1 MCVNMKSI
9 LKSIASGK
17 EYPLNEIRFT
27 ADNGELLDVI
37 HDFDAIR
44 SMLRIKKQ
52 NNISREYFSNKRS
65 TINGQPSGGVWHFR
79 ELVMPDLPESEIIS
93 KQEGNTRLYRSKKI
107 SAWLGLN
114 KEKFFLKHEGENPTG
129 SFKDRG
135 MTVAITMAKHLK
147 QRAVTCAST
156 GNTSASLAAYASE
169 AELTGLVLIPKGNV
183 AVGKISQA
191 LAYGTKTLIVNGDFD
206 DCMRLIREAQ
216 EKLSAYPLNSINP
229 FRLEG
234 QKTIVWEILMQMN
247 WQIPDW
253 IVFPGGNLGNTSA
266 FGKALHEAKEL
277 GLIDRLPRFAVIQ
290 AEGASPFYKAFKNNF
305 SELKV
310 EKADTIAT
318 AIKIG
323 NPVNYTKA
331 IRSLQWTNGI
341 VESVTDE
348 EILEAKANVDA
359 AGIGA
364 EPASCATV
372 AGIKKLIAG
381 GEIKSNETV
390 VGILT
395 GNILKDPQ
403 VIVDYHFKRKT
414 PLANPPHDIEATID
428 ELKNFL

>member
-1 MCVNMKSI
+1 MNSI
-9 LKSIASGK
+9 LKSITSGK
-17 EYPLNEIRFT
+17 EYPLNEVRFT
-27 ADNGELLDVI
+27 SDNGELLDVI
-37 HDFDAIR
+37 HDFDALKKHRNITRDHFATTR
-44 SMLRIKKQ
+44 SQI
-52 NNISREYFSNKRS
+52 I
-65 TINGQPSGGVWHFR
+65 GQPSGGVWHFKDIV
-79 ELVMPDLPESEIIS
+79 LPDIPEQEVVS

-107 SAWLGLN
+107 SAWLGLS

-135 MTVAITMAKHLK
+135 MTVAITQAKALK
-147 QRAVTCAST
+147 QKAVTCAST

-169 AELTGLVLIPKGNV
+169 AEMTGLVLIPKGNV

-191 LAYGTKTLIVNGDFD
+191 LAYGTKTLVVNGDFD

-234 QKTIVWEILMQMN
+234 QKTIIWEILMQLN

-266 FGKALHEAKEL
+266 FGKALYEAKQL
-277 GLIDRLPRFAVIQ
+277 GWIDRMPRFAVIQ
-290 AEGASPFYKAFKNNF
+290 AEGASPFYKAYKNIF
-305 SELKV
+305 AALKT

-323 NPVNYTKA
+323 DPVNYPKA
-331 IRSLQWTNGI
+331 VRALKWTNGI

-348 EILEAKANVDA
+348 EILEAKARVDA

-372 AGIKKLIAG
+372 AGIKKLIAS

-403 VIVDYHFKRKT
+403 VIVDYHFNRKT
-414 PLANPPHDIEATID
+414 ELANPPHDVEANIESI
-428 ELKNFL
+428 KYFL

>member
-1 MCVNMKSI
+1 MKSI
-9 LKSIASGK
+9 LKSISSGK
-17 EYPLNEIRFT
+17 EYPLDEIRFT
-27 ADNGELLDVI
+27 SENCELLDVI
-37 HDFDAIR
+37 HDLDA
-44 SMLRIKKQ
+44 LKKQ
-52 NNISREYFSNKRS
+52 YAISHEYYANKS
-65 TINGQPSGGVWHFR
+65 SVINGQPSGGVWHFK
-79 ELVMPDLPESEIIS
+79 ELVLPEIAESEIVS

-114 KEKFFLKHEGENPTG
+114 KEKFYLKHEGENPTG

-135 MTVAITMAKHLK
+135 MTVAITKAKHLK
-147 QRAVTCAST
+147 QKAVTCAST

-169 AELTGLVLIPKGNV
+169 AELTGIVLIPKGNV

-191 LAYGTKTLIVNGDFD
+191 LAYGAKTLVVNGDFD

-229 FRLEG
+229 FRIEG
-234 QKTIVWEILMQMN
+234 QKTIMWELLLQLN

-266 FGKALHEAKEL
+266 FGKALYEAHQL

-290 AEGASPFYKAFKNNF
+290 AEGASPFYKAYKNNF
-305 SELKV
+305 SSLKP

-323 NPVNYTKA
+323 EPVNYTKA
-331 IRSLQWTNGI
+331 VRSIKWTNGI
-341 VESVTDE
+341 VECVTDE
-348 EILEAKANVDA
+348 EILEAKAFVDA
-359 AGIGA
+359 SGIGA

-372 AGIKKLIAG
+372 AGIKKLMIS
-381 GEIKSNETV
+381 GEIKPNDTV

-403 VIVDYHFKRKT
+403 VIVDYHFHRKT
-414 PLANPPHDIEATID
+414 AHVNPPHDIEATID
-428 ELKNFL
+428 ELIKFL

>member
-1 MCVNMKSI
+1 MPAEPISI
-9 LKSIASGK
+9 LKSITTGK
-17 EYPLNEIRFT
+17 EYPLHDVRFT
-27 ADNGELLDVI
+27 SDNGELLDVI
-37 HDFDAIR
+37 HDFEKIR
-44 SMLRIKKQ
+44 KQ
-52 NNISREYFSNKRS
+52 YKISKEYFFKKR
-65 TINGQPSGGVWHFR
+65 TLINNLPGGGVWHFK
-79 ELVMPDLPESEIIS
+79 ELVLPEIHDDQIIS

-107 SAWLGLN
+107 SSWLGL
-114 KEKFFLKHEGENPTG
+114 KQDKFFLKHEGENPTG

-135 MTVAITMAKHLK
+135 MTIAITMAKQLK
-147 QRAVTCAST
+147 QKAVTCAST

-169 AELTGLVLIPKGNV
+169 AEMTGLVLIPKGNV

-191 LAYGTKTLIVNGDFD
+191 LAYGTKTLVVDGDFD

-234 QKTIVWEILMQMN
+234 QKTIIWETLMQLN
-247 WQIPDW
+247 WNVPDW
-253 IVFPGGNLGNTSA
+253 FVFPGGNLGNTSA
-266 FGKALHEAKEL
+266 FGKAVFEAYEL
-277 GLIDRLPRFAVIQ
+277 GLIDRMPRFAVIQ
-290 AEGASPFYKAFKNNF
+290 AKGASPFYKAYKNNF
-305 SELKV
+305 AGLKT
-310 EKADTIAT
+310 EKAETIAT

-323 NPVNYTKA
+323 DPVNYPKA
-331 IRSLQWTNGI
+331 VRSLKWTNGL

-372 AGIKKLIAG
+372 AGIRKLMAAG
-381 GEIKSNETV
+381 EVKPKESV

-403 VIVDYHFKRKT
+403 VIVDYHFNRKT
-414 PLANPPHDIEATID
+414 ALANPPSNINPNID
-428 ELKNFL
+428 ELKRFL

>member
-1 MCVNMKSI
+1 MNSI
-9 LKSIASGK
+9 LKSITSGK
-17 EYPLNEIRFT
+17 EYPLNEVRFT
-27 ADNGELLDVI
+27 SDNGELLDVV
-37 HDFDAIR
+37 HNVDALKR
-44 SMLRIKKQ
+44 SR
-52 NNISREYFSNKRS
+52 NISRDHFSTKHS
-65 TINGQPSGGVWHFR
+65 SINGQPSGGVWHFKD
-79 ELVMPDLPESEIIS
+79 LVLPDIPEQDVVS
-93 KQEGNTRLYRSKKI
+93 KQEGNTRLYRSKMI
-107 SAWLGLN
+107 SAWLGLSA
-114 KEKFFLKHEGENPTG
+114 EKFFLKHEGENPTG

-135 MTVAITMAKHLK
+135 MTVAITQAKALRQK
-147 QRAVTCAST
+147 AVTCAST

-191 LAYGTKTLIVNGDFD
+191 LAYGTKTLVVNGDFD

-234 QKTIVWEILMQMN
+234 QKTIIWEILMQLN

-266 FGKALHEAKEL
+266 FGKALHEAQQL
-277 GLIDRLPRFAVIQ
+277 GWIERMPRFAVIQ
-290 AEGASPFYKAFKNNF
+290 AEGASPFYKAYKNGF
-305 SELKV
+305 IELKT
-310 EKADTIAT
+310 EKAETIAT

-323 NPVNYTKA
+323 DPVNYPKA
-331 IRSLQWTNGI
+331 VRAMKWTNGI

-348 EILEAKANVDA
+348 EILEAKARVDA

-372 AGIKKLIAG
+372 AGIKKLIG
-381 GEIKSNETV
+381 SGEIKSNETV

-403 VIVDYHFKRKT
+403 VIVDYHFNRKT
-414 PLANPPHDIEATID
+414 EHANPPHDVEANID
-428 ELKNFL
+428 EIKKFL

>member
-1 MCVNMKSI
+1 MNSI
-9 LKSIASGK
+9 LKSISSGK
-17 EYPLNEIRFT
+17 EYPLNDVRFT
-27 ADNGELLDVI
+27 TDDGEQLDVI
-37 HDFDAIR
+37 HDLTA
-44 SMLRIKKQ
+44 IKKKFSL
-52 NNISREYFSNKRS
+52 SRQYYLQKRS
-65 TINGQPSGGVWHFR
+65 TINDQPGGGVWHFK
-79 ELVMPDLPESEIIS
+79 ELVLPSILETDIVS

-107 SAWLGLN
+107 SSWLGLQ
-114 KEKFFLKHEGENPTG
+114 KERFFLKHEGENPTG

-147 QRAVTCAST
+147 QHAVTCAST

-169 AELTGLVLIPKGNV
+169 ADLTGIVLIPKGNV

-191 LAYGTKTLIVNGDFD
+191 LAYGTKTLVVNGDFD

-234 QKTIVWEILMQMN
+234 QKTIMWEILLQLN

-266 FGKALHEAKEL
+266 FGKALHEAKEI

-290 AEGASPFYKAFKNNF
+290 AEGASPFYKAYKNNF
-305 SELKV
+305 LELKS
-310 EKADTIAT
+310 EKANTIAT

-323 NPVNYTKA
+323 DPVNYTKA
-331 IRSLQWTNGI
+331 VRSIHWTNGI
-341 VESVTDE
+341 VETVTDE
-348 EILEAKANVDA
+348 EILEAKAVVDT

-372 AGIKKLIAG
+372 AGIKKLISRS
-381 GEIKSNETV
+381 EIKPTETV

-403 VIVDYHFKRKT
+403 VIVDYHFNHQNAH
-414 PLANPPHDIEATID
+414 ANPPHDIEATIL
-428 ELKNFL
+428 ELEKYL

>member
-1 MCVNMKSI
+1 MKSI
-9 LKSIASGK
+9 LKSITSGK
-17 EYPLNEIRFT
+17 EYPLDEVRFT

-37 HDFDAIR
+37 HDFDAV
-44 SMLRIKKQ
+44 KKQ
-52 NNISREYFSNKRS
+52 FPISRDYFSNKRLS
-65 TINGQPSGGVWHFR
+65 INGQPSGGVWHFR
-79 ELVMPDLPESEIIS
+79 ELILPTIVESEIIS
-93 KQEGNTRLYRSKKI
+93 KQEGNTRLYRSKQVA
-107 SAWLGLN
+107 SWLGLD

-147 QRAVTCAST
+147 QKAVTCAST

-191 LAYGTKTLIVNGDFD
+191 LAYGTKTLVVNGDFD

-234 QKTIVWEILMQMN
+234 QKSIIWEILAQRN
-247 WQIPDW
+247 WQMPDW

-277 GLIDRLPRFAVIQ
+277 GLIDRMPRFAVIQ

-305 SELKV
+305 AALKT

-323 NPVNYTKA
+323 DPVNYPKA
-331 IRSLQWTNGI
+331 VRAIKWTNGI

-348 EILEAKANVDA
+348 EILEAKAHVDA

-372 AGIKKLIAG
+372 AGIKKLIG
-381 GEIKSNETV
+381 SGEIKSNETV

-403 VIVDYHFKRKT
+403 VIVDYHFNRKT
-414 PLANPPHDIEATID
+414 ALANPPHDINATLE
-428 ELKNFL
+428 ELRQFL

>member
-1 MCVNMKSI
+1 MNSI
-9 LKSIASGK
+9 LKSITTGK
-17 EYPLNEIRFT
+17 EYPLNEVRFT
-27 ADNGELLDVI
+27 SDNGELLDVI
-37 HDFDAIR
+37 HDFDAI
-44 SMLRIKKQ
+44 KKQ
-52 NNISREYFSNKRS
+52 RNISREHLSTVRS
-65 TINGQPSGGVWHFR
+65 TLNGQPSGGVWHFKD
-79 ELVMPDLPESEIIS
+79 LVLPDIPEQDVVS

-107 SAWLGLN
+107 SSWLGLS

-135 MTVAITMAKHLK
+135 MTAAITQAKALGQK
-147 QRAVTCAST
+147 AVTCAST

-169 AELTGLVLIPKGNV
+169 AEMTGLVLIPKGNV

-191 LAYGTKTLIVNGDFD
+191 LAYGTKTLVVNGDFD

-234 QKTIVWEILMQMN
+234 QKTIIWEILMQLN

-266 FGKALHEAKEL
+266 FGKALYEAKQL
-277 GLIDRLPRFAVIQ
+277 GWIDKMPRFAVIQ
-290 AEGASPFYKAFKNNF
+290 AEGASPFYKAYKNNF
-305 SELKV
+305 AALKT

-323 NPVNYTKA
+323 DPVNYTKA
-331 IRSLQWTNGI
+331 VRALKWTNGI

-348 EILEAKANVDA
+348 EILEAKARVDA

-372 AGIKKLIAG
+372 AGIKKLLAS
-381 GEIKSNETV
+381 GEIKTTETV

-403 VIVDYHFKRKT
+403 VIVDYHFNRKT
-414 PLANPPHDIEATID
+414 EHANPPHDVEANIESI
-428 ELKNFL
+428 KNFL